1 MVEKALRGRTW
12 LAKWRLLLLS
22 VTVLFPVAAL
32 ADPSDFPKPAA
43 LVVPV
48 DFWKKAFADWSEHQ
62 VAIHDDLYLDKVYS
76 VVDLRPLAAS
86 GASDN
91 TLYRERKRRTE
102 AEKIRIDG
110 ILGRIHAKGGR
121 PEALSAD
128 ERAVWELLRDLPGE
142 KRFLAARG
150 RLRAQQGLKE
160 RFQRG
165 IEISR
170 RYLPHMEAVFRREGL
185 PIELT
190 RLPFVESSFNVK
202 AYSKVGAAGIWQF
215 IPSSARIYRLK
226 MNEVVDDRRD
236 PLLAT
241 EAAAR
246 HLRDD
251 FAVLGA
257 WPLAVTAYNHGRA
270 GVARAVREVGS
281 RDIATIVHRYRGRS
295 FRFASRN
302 FYASFLAALEVER
315 DHEKH
320 FGPLRFEPKLEFE
333 EVLVG
338 DYVSFS
344 TLARLAETNVEG
356 FHELNPAFERVVVE
370 GRLYVPKGY
379 AVRVPAARASSFR
392 TAYAG
397 LPASERFAAQRQYAV
412 EHRVASGQTIGAIAR
427 RYGSSTSAIQAANN
441 LRSAHRIRIGQVLK
455 IPTGRGQV
463 TARIVASTAE
473 ERPAARSVARSHR
486 VRPGE
491 TLASIAKRYGTTVSA
506 IQSANA
512 LRSAHRIRAGQL
524 LRIPGRSSGTTP
536 DASYVRHRVAP
547 GQTVGAIARRYGTT
561 VSAIQAANELPS
573 VHAIRP
579 GQILKI
585 PPG

>member
-1 MVEKALRGRTW
+1 MWRWVLSMV
-12 LAKWRLLLLS
+12 
-22 VTVLFPVAAL
+22 VLVPVAAG
-32 ADPSDFPKPAA
+32 AFSADFPAPDA
-43 LVVPV
+43 LRPQI
-48 DFWKKAFADWSEHQ
+48 DFWKKVFAEWSEHQ

-91 TLYRERKRRTE
+91 TLYRERKRRTD
-102 AEKIRIDG
+102 AEKKRIDG
-110 ILGRIHAKGGR
+110 ILRRIHAKGGR
-121 PEALSAD
+121 PETLTG
-128 ERAVWELLRDLPGE
+128 EEKAVWELLRDVPDRN
-142 KRFLAARG
+142 RFLAARG

-185 PIELT
+185 PLELT

-215 IPSSARIYRLK
+215 IPSSARIYRLR

-251 FAVLGA
+251 YAILGA
-257 WPLAVTAYNHGRA
+257 WPLAVSAYNHGRA
-270 GVARAVREVGS
+270 GIARAVRDVGS
-281 RDIATIVHRYRGRS
+281 RDIATIVRRYKGRS

-302 FYASFLAALEVER
+302 FYASFVAALEVER

-320 FGPLRFEPKLEFE
+320 FGPLRAEPKLEFE
-333 EVLVG
+333 EFHVT
-338 DYVSFS
+338 DYVSFP
-344 TLARLAETNVEG
+344 TLARLSELDVER

-370 GRLYVPKGY
+370 GRLHVPKGY
-379 AVRVPAARASSFR
+379 AVRIPAGAASSFP
-392 TAYAG
+392 TAYAA
-397 LPASERFAAQRQYAV
+397 LPASERHAGQREYV
-412 EHRVASGQTIGAIAR
+412 VRHRVASGQTIGAIAR
-427 RYGSSTSAIQAANN
+427 RYGSSVSAIQATNN
-441 LRSAHRIRIGQVLK
+441 LRSVHRIRVGQVLK
-455 IPTGRGQV
+455 IPTGKGQV
-463 TARIVASTAE
+463 TARIVASSDGK
-473 ERPAARSVARSHR
+473 PARRAAASSHR

-491 TLASIAKRYGTTVSA
+491 TLATIARRYGTTISA
-506 IQSANA
+506 IQAANA
-512 LRSAHRIRAGQL
+512 LRSAHRIRAGQV
-524 LRIPGRSSGTTP
+524 LRIPGSSSANSAAGG
-536 DASYVRHRVAP
+536 ASYVRHRVAP

-561 VSAIQAANELPS
+561 VSAIQAVNDLPS

-585 PPG
+585 PSR